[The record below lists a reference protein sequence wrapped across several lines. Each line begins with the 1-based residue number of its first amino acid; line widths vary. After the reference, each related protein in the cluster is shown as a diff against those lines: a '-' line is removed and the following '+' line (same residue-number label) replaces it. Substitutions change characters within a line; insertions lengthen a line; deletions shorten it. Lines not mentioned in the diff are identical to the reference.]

1 MELDYAGDLTPN
13 EVWQM
18 LKDDEDCHLI
28 DCRSSAEW
36 SLVGVPELES
46 INKSTLFIEWQTF
59 PMMEKNQRFF
69 QDVSENVPSKDT
81 KIIFSM

>member
-18 LKDDEDCHLI
+18 LKDDEDCQLI

-46 INKSTLFIEWQTF
+46 INKTALFIEWQTF
-59 PMMEKNQRFF
+59 PMMEKNQRKCLPFY
-69 QDVSENVPSKDT
+69 K
-81 KIIFSM
+81 

>member
-18 LKDDEDCHLI
+18 LKDDENCHLI

-36 SLVGVPELES
+36 L
-46 INKSTLFIEWQTF
+46 
-59 PMMEKNQRFF
+59 
-69 QDVSENVPSKDT
+69 
-81 KIIFSM
+81 IIILLKV